1 MAKILYFKSFKAKD
15 RTISFEYEYNREI
28 YINKIIL
35 NKLPEEFVF
44 DIKNDNN
51 LNDLLCYVG
60 IIFTIYMFNVDYFDE
75 IVVECI
81 ELDREDTMF
90 FSEIFYKGLAEFRL
104 VNNIKMNKKIKLS
117 SSVRLKKRKRVSK
130 LNFKNKSLLLN
141 GGGKDCIVGAE
152 ILKEIGEKFDW
163 LTLDINKSRKRII
176 VASGV
181 NSSLTIDR
189 VRDKKADEIAEKS
202 AKYSGHK
209 PFSAYMAFVSV
220 LVAYIY
226 KYKYVVVSNEY
237 SANISNLIKDGVE
250 INHQYTKSFEFE
262 IKFNKFV
269 RERLFEGIEYYS
281 ILRPLYEIQVVKMF
295 SNYSKYFTDFL
306 SCNKGKNTDEWCLEC
321 PKCAFV
327 FLSLAAFVSEKD
339 INKIWGSN
347 LFLNETTVKNII
359 ELVNENSKPLD
370 CVGTKEE
377 CRLALFLCKQRG
389 LFKKTKIIYKK
400 ELEKYIGNYNYKRNF
415 KKYMFYYNKEN
426 NFPKEFSKE
435 INQFFDKMLNK
446 SFI

>member
-220 LVAYIY
+220 LVAYVY

-250 INHQYTKSFEFE
+250 IKEADNPEAKLKEKEDEYNEMFANPYIAAARGYVDEV
-262 IKFNKFV
+262 IKPDQT
-269 RERLFEGIEYYS
+269 RDRLI
-281 ILRPLYEIQVVKMF
+281 K
-295 SNYSKYFTDFL
+295 
-306 SCNKGKNTDEWCLEC
+306 
-321 PKCAFV
+321 AF
-327 FLSLAAFVSEKD
+327 
-339 INKIWGSN
+339 
-347 LFLNETTVKNII
+347 
-359 ELVNENSKPLD
+359 
-370 CVGTKEE
+370 
-377 CRLALFLCKQRG
+377 
-389 LFKKTKIIYKK
+389 
-400 ELEKYIGNYNYKRNF
+400 
-415 KKYMFYYNKEN
+415 
-426 NFPKEFSKE
+426 
-435 INQFFDKMLNK
+435 KMLENK
-446 SFI
+446 VDKLPKKKHGNIPL